1 MNFRKI
7 SKEEFDKLKSLFPGD
22 DALWEKYKK
31 QRMNEFNKNEIDVFV
46 VEDNDVFIGELTINY
61 VNHDLQTET
70 IPNQRVY
77 LEAFRIDK
85 SYQGKGLGQELLNYC
100 IKTLLDNGYSEFTI
114 GVEDENERA
123 KHIYFKYG
131 FTKAIDKEIGRA
143 SCRERV

>member
-1 MNFRKI
+1 MKFRKI

-85 SYQGKGLGQELLNYC
+85 SYQGNGLGQELLNYC

-114 GVEDENERA
+114 GVEDEN
-123 KHIYFKYG
+123 
-131 FTKAIDKEIGRA
+131 
-143 SCRERV
+143 